1 MSNKIESMASIANI
15 DKDII
20 AKNTAPTIYGKVRI
34 SVMPEKLLF
43 FTTEEKYISLS
54 KMLIKKFK
62 RSIIK
67 REN

>member
-15 DKDII
+15 DKEIVSHYV
-20 AKNTAPTIYGKVRI
+20 APTIYGKVRI

-43 FTTEEKYISLS
+43 FTTEEKYIALS
-54 KMLIKKFK
+54 KVLIKKFK